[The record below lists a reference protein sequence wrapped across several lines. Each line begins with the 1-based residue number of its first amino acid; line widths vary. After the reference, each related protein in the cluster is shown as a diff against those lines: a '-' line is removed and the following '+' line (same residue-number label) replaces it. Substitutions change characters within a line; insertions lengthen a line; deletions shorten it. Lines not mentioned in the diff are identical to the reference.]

1 MDRMSAMDAMFYYME
16 GENTPMHVGG
26 VSVLEGPAPAY
37 GDLVRLLAAKLDQVP
52 RYRQVIKPVPFQL
65 GRPIWVDD
73 PHFQLLYHVRHTSL
87 PKPGGPEQLRN
98 LAGRVFAQR
107 LDMTKPVW
115 EAWLVEG
122 LADDRWAL
130 ISKAHHCM
138 IDGEGSTDLMQVIFD
153 LEPRPA
159 GREPSD
165 WTPAAAPSTLSLTAG
180 SIVETV
186 REPLRAIGIPS
197 VGDLAKLPTA
207 LAGVAVAA
215 KELVPQQIAQLV
227 PGRGQPTPKSLNG
240 PLGPN
245 RRWVWTDAT
254 MAEVKTIRTALGGT
268 VNDVILAAVTRG
280 YRDLVQ
286 GRGELVPD
294 MVVRSL
300 VPVST
305 RTASGR
311 GQVNNQV
318 TSVVV
323 DLPVAEGDPVRRLEL
338 IREQMDRNKR
348 GLGAVDAAAIVG
360 LADHAAPT
368 LLALGARSMSRMPNK
383 LTQTGTTNVPGPRI
397 PLYLL
402 GRQLLQSHPYV
413 PVFAGVRV
421 ATGIFSYLDTFSFG
435 ITADFDSFPDVDVI
449 ADGIRAGFDEL
460 VAAAVTAGQSPG
472 QTPRRSPGQ
481 TPRRSSGQ
489 ASRRSSGRS

>member
-37 GDLVRLLAAKLDQVP
+37 GDLVRLLAAKMDQVP
-52 RYRQVIKPVPFQL
+52 RYRQVIRTVPFQL

-122 LADDRWAL
+122 LAEDRWAL

-153 LEPRPA
+153 LEPEPVR
-159 GREPSD
+159 REPSD
-165 WTPAAAPSTLSLTAG
+165 WTPSPAPSTVALTAG
-180 SIVETV
+180 SVVETV
-186 REPLRAIGIPS
+186 REPLQAIGIPS
-197 VGDLAKLPTA
+197 LDDLAKLPTA

-254 MAEVKTIRTALGGT
+254 MGEVKTIRTALGGT

-286 GRGELVPD
+286 GRGELVPE

-305 RTASGR
+305 RQASGR

-323 DLPVAEGDPVRRLEL
+323 DLPVAEDDPVRRLQL

-348 GLGAVDAAAIVG
+348 GMGAVDAAAIVG
-360 LADHAAPT
+360 LADYAAPT

-402 GRQLLQSHPYV
+402 GHQLLESHPYV

-435 ITADFDSFPDVDVI
+435 ITADFDSFPDVEVI
-449 ADGIRAGFDEL
+449 ADGIRAGFNEL
-460 VAAAVTAGQSPG
+460 VAAAVSAADA
-472 QTPRRSPGQ
+472 PRP
-481 TPRRSSGQ
+481 
-489 ASRRSSGRS
+489 

>member
-1 MDRMSAMDAMFYYME
+1 MSAMDAMFYYME

-26 VSVLEGPAPAY
+26 VAVLEGPAPAY
-37 GDLVRLLAAKLDQVP
+37 GDLVRLLAGKLDRVP
-52 RYRQVIKPVPFQL
+52 RYRQVIKTVPFQV

-73 PHFQLLYHVRHTSL
+73 PHFQVLYHVRHTSL
-87 PKPGGPEQLRN
+87 PRPGGPEQLRN

-153 LEPRPA
+153 LERDPIR
-159 GREPSD
+159 REPSD
-165 WTPAAAPSTLSLTAG
+165 WTPSSSPSTLALTAG
-180 SIVETV
+180 SVRDFV
-186 REPLRAIGIPS
+186 REPFQAIGRPRLS
-197 VGDLAKLPTA
+197 DLGKLPLA

-215 KELVPQQIAQLV
+215 KDLVPQQLAQMV
-227 PGRGQPTPKSLNG
+227 PGRGQRTPRSLNG

-245 RRWVWTDAT
+245 RRWVWTEAT

-280 YRDLVQ
+280 YRDLVE
-286 GRGELVPD
+286 GRGELTPD
-294 MVVRSL
+294 MVVRTL

-305 RTASGR
+305 RQASGR

-318 TSVVV
+318 SSVVV
-323 DLPVAEGDPVRRLEL
+323 DLPVGEDDPTRRLTL

-348 GLGAVDAAAIVG
+348 GMGAVDAAGIVA
-360 LADHAAPT
+360 LADYAAPT
-368 LLALGARSMSRMPNK
+368 LLALGARSMSHLPNK
-383 LTQTGTTNVPGPRI
+383 LTQTGTTNVPGPRV

-402 GRQLLQSHPYV
+402 GRQLIKSHPYV

-435 ITADFDSFPDVDVI
+435 ITADFDSFPDVEVI

-460 VAAAVTAGQSPG
+460 VAAAESTAAATASHGRPAK
-472 QTPRRSPGQ
+472 TAPRAKAPRAKRTARS
-481 TPRRSSGQ
+481 
-489 ASRRSSGRS
+489 

>member
-1 MDRMSAMDAMFYYME
+1 MSAMDAMFYYME

-26 VSVLEGPAPAY
+26 VSVLEGPAPGY
-37 GDLVRLLAAKLDQVP
+37 GDLLRLLAAKLDQVP
-52 RYRQVIKPVPFQL
+52 RYRQVIKTVPLQV
-65 GRPIWVDD
+65 GRPVWVDD
-73 PHFQLLYHVRHTSL
+73 PHFQLLYHVRHTAL

-153 LEPRPA
+153 VEPEPER
-159 GREPSD
+159 REPAD
-165 WTPAAAPSTLSLTAG
+165 WSPAPAPSTIALTAE
-180 SIVETV
+180 SLRDFVEG
-186 REPLRAIGIPS
+186 PFRAVGIPTLA
-197 VGDLAKLPTA
+197 DLGKVPEA
-207 LAGVAVAA
+207 LAGVGVAA
-215 KELVPQQIAQLV
+215 KELVPQQLAQLI
-227 PGRGQPTPKSLNG
+227 PGRGQLTPKSLNG

-245 RRWVWTDAT
+245 RRWVWTEAT

-280 YRDLVQ
+280 YRDLVT
-286 GRGELVPD
+286 GRGELVPGL
-294 MVVRSL
+294 VVRSL

-305 RTASGR
+305 RQASGR

-323 DLPVAEGDPVRRLEL
+323 DLPVGEDDPVRRLEL
-338 IREQMDRNKR
+338 IRRQMDRNKR
-348 GLGAVDAAAIVG
+348 GMGAVDAAAIVG
-360 LADHAAPT
+360 LADYAAPT
-368 LLALGARSMSRMPNK
+368 LLALGARSMSRMPNR

-402 GRQLLQSHPYV
+402 GCRLVESHPYV

-435 ITADFDSFPDVDVI
+435 ITADFDSFPDVEVI
-449 ADGIRAGFDEL
+449 ADGIRAGFNEL
-460 VAAAVTAGQSPG
+460 VAVAVADA
-472 QTPRRSPGQ
+472 RE
-481 TPRRSSGQ
+481 
-489 ASRRSSGRS
+489 

>member
-1 MDRMSAMDAMFYYME
+1 MDRMSAMDAMFFYME

-37 GDLVRLLAAKLDQVP
+37 GDLVRLLVSKLDLVP
-52 RYRQVIKPVPFQL
+52 RYRQVIKTVPFQL
-65 GRPIWVDD
+65 GRPVWVDD
-73 PHFQLLYHVRHTSL
+73 PHFQILYHVRHTSL
-87 PKPGGPEQLRN
+87 PGPGGPEQLRN

-122 LADDRWAL
+122 LAGDRWAL

-153 LEPRPA
+153 LEPEPER
-159 GREPSD
+159 REPSE
-165 WTPAAAPSTLSLTAG
+165 WTPSPAPSTFEVTAG
-180 SIVETV
+180 SIIDTV
-186 REPLRAIGIPS
+186 REPLQAIGIPS
-197 VGDLAKLPTA
+197 VDDFAKIPEA
-207 LAGVAVAA
+207 LAGVAFAA

-245 RRWVWTDAT
+245 RRWVWTDAS

-280 YRDLVQ
+280 YRDLVA
-286 GRGELVPD
+286 GRGELTPEL
-294 MVVRSL
+294 VVRSL

-305 RTASGR
+305 RQPSGR

-318 TSVVV
+318 SSVVV
-323 DLPVAEGDPVRRLEL
+323 DLPVGEDDPVRRLQL

-348 GLGAVDAAAIVG
+348 GMGAVDAAAIVG
-360 LADHAAPT
+360 LADYAAPT
-368 LLALGARSMSRMPNK
+368 LLALGARSMSRMPNR

-402 GRQLLQSHPYV
+402 GRRLVESHPYV

-435 ITADFDSFPDVDVI
+435 VTADFDSFPDVELI
-449 ADGIRAGFDEL
+449 TDGIRAGFDEL
-460 VAAAVTAGQSPG
+460 VAAAADAPVAVPDPAQP
-472 QTPRRSPGQ
+472 
-481 TPRRSSGQ
+481 
-489 ASRRSSGRS
+489 SRQ

>member
-1 MDRMSAMDAMFYYME
+1 MDRMSAMDAMFYHLE

-26 VSVLEGPAPAY
+26 VAVLEGPAPAY
-37 GDLVRLLAAKLDQVP
+37 GDLVRLLAGKLDLVP
-52 RYRQVIKPVPFQL
+52 RYRQVIKPVPLQL

-73 PHFQLLYHVRHTSL
+73 PHFQILYHVRHTSL
-87 PKPGGPEQLRN
+87 PHPGGPEQLRN

-153 LEPRPA
+153 LEPDPPRP
-159 GREPSD
+159 EPSH
-165 WTPAAAPSTLSLTAG
+165 WSATPAPSTVAVAVG
-180 SIVETV
+180 SVRDFVE
-186 REPLRAIGIPS
+186 EPLRRLGRLS
-197 VGDLAKLPTA
+197 LDTLTTVPTA

-215 KELVPQQIAQLV
+215 KELVPQQISQLV
-227 PGRGQPTPKSLNG
+227 PGRGQPTPRSMNG
-240 PLGPN
+240 PLGPH
-245 RRWVWTDAT
+245 RRWVWTQAT

-280 YRDLVQ
+280 YRDLVE
-286 GRGELVPD
+286 GRGELVPG

-305 RTASGR
+305 RQEAGR

-323 DLPVAEGDPVRRLEL
+323 DLPVAEDDPARRLTL

-348 GLGAVDAAAIVG
+348 GMGAVDAAAIVG
-360 LADHAAPT
+360 LADFAAPT
-368 LLALGARSMSRMPNK
+368 LLALGARSMSVVPNR
-383 LTQTGTTNVPGPRI
+383 LTQTGTTNVPGPRV
-397 PLYLL
+397 PLFLL
-402 GRQLLQSHPYV
+402 GHRLVESHPYV

-421 ATGIFSYLDTFSFG
+421 ATGIFSYLDRFSFG
-435 ITADFDSFPDVDVI
+435 ITADFDSFPDVDVV

-460 VAAAVTAGQSPG
+460 VAVAQVPPAAGGAQ
-472 QTPRRSPGQ
+472 
-481 TPRRSSGQ
+481 
-489 ASRRSSGRS
+489 

>member
-37 GDLVRLLAAKLDQVP
+37 GDLVRLLAAKMDQVP
-52 RYRQVIKPVPFQL
+52 RYRQVIKTVPFQL

-87 PKPGGPEQLRN
+87 PRPGGPEQLRN

-153 LEPRPA
+153 LEPEPVR
-159 GREPSD
+159 REPSE
-165 WTPAAAPSTLSLTAG
+165 WTPSPGPSTAALTAG
-180 SIVETV
+180 SVVEAV
-186 REPLRAIGIPS
+186 REPLQAVGIPS
-197 VGDLAKLPTA
+197 LDDLARLPRA
-207 LAGVAVAA
+207 LAGVAIAA

-254 MAEVKTIRTALGGT
+254 MGEVKTIRTALGGT

-280 YRDLVQ
+280 FRDLVQ

-294 MVVRSL
+294 LVVRSL

-305 RTASGR
+305 RQASGR

-323 DLPVAEGDPVRRLEL
+323 DLPVAEDDPVRRLRL

-368 LLALGARSMSRMPNK
+368 LLALGARSMSRMPNR

-402 GRQLLQSHPYV
+402 GHQLVESHPYV

-449 ADGIRAGFDEL
+449 ADGIRAGFNEL
-460 VAAAVTAGQSPG
+460 VAAAVTDGGVASP
-472 QTPRRSPGQ
+472 S
-481 TPRRSSGQ
+481 
-489 ASRRSSGRS
+489 

>member
-1 MDRMSAMDAMFYYME
+1 MFYYME

-37 GDLVRLLAAKLDQVP
+37 GDLVRLLAAKMDQVP

-153 LEPRPA
+153 LEPEPA
-159 GREPSD
+159 GRQPSE
-165 WTPAAAPSTLSLTAG
+165 WAPVAAPSTLSLTAG
-180 SIVETV
+180 SILETV
-186 REPLRAIGIPS
+186 QEPWRAIGIPS
-197 VGDLAKLPTA
+197 VDDLAKLPMTI
-207 LAGVAVAA
+207 AGVAVAA
-215 KELVPQQIAQLV
+215 KELLPQQITQLV
-227 PGRGQPTPKSLNG
+227 PGRGAPTPKSLNG

-245 RRWVWTDAT
+245 RRWVWTDAS

-286 GRGELVPD
+286 GRGELVPG

-305 RTASGR
+305 RQASGR

-323 DLPVAEGDPVRRLEL
+323 DLPVAEDDPVQRLQL

-348 GLGAVDAAAIVG
+348 GMGAVDAAAIVG
-360 LADHAAPT
+360 LADYAAPT
-368 LLALGARSMSRMPNK
+368 LLALGARSMSRMPNR

-402 GRQLLQSHPYV
+402 GHQLVESHPYV

-449 ADGIRAGFDEL
+449 ADGIRGGFNEL
-460 VAAAVTAGQSPG
+460 VAAAVTAGQAPG
-472 QTPRRSPGQ
+472 PS
-481 TPRRSSGQ
+481 
-489 ASRRSSGRS
+489 

>member
-37 GDLVRLLAAKLDQVP
+37 GDLVRLLAAKMDLVP
-52 RYRQVIKPVPFQL
+52 RYRQVIKTVPFQL
-65 GRPIWVDD
+65 GRPVWVDD

-153 LEPRPA
+153 VEPEPQR
-159 GREPSD
+159 REPSD
-165 WTPAAAPSTLSLTAG
+165 WSPSPSPSLLALTAG
-180 SIVETV
+180 SLRDFVT
-186 REPLRAIGIPS
+186 EPLQALGVPS
-197 VGDLAKLPTA
+197 ISDLGKVPLA
-207 LAGVAVAA
+207 LAGVGVAA
-215 KELVPQQIAQLV
+215 KELVPQQIAQLI
-227 PGRGQPTPKSLNG
+227 PGRGQLTPVSMNG

-245 RRWVWTDAT
+245 RRWVWTEAT

-280 YRDLVQ
+280 HRDLLV

-305 RTASGR
+305 RQASGR

-323 DLPVAEGDPVRRLEL
+323 DLPVGEEDPRRRLTL

-348 GLGAVDAAAIVG
+348 GMGAVDAAAIVG
-360 LADHAAPT
+360 LADYAAPT

-402 GRQLLQSHPYV
+402 GHRLIGSHPYV

-435 ITADFDSFPDVDVI
+435 ITADFDSFPDVEVI
-449 ADGIRAGFDEL
+449 ADGIRAGFNEL
-460 VAAAVTAGQSPG
+460 VAVAV
-472 QTPRRSPGQ
+472 
-481 TPRRSSGQ
+481 SGNGTDQ
-489 ASRRSSGRS
+489 PA

>member
-37 GDLVRLLAAKLDQVP
+37 GDLVRLLAAKMDQVP
-52 RYRQVIKPVPFQL
+52 RYRQVIKTVPFQV

-73 PHFQLLYHVRHTSL
+73 PHFNLLYHVRHTSL
-87 PKPGGPEQLRN
+87 PQPGGPEQLRN

-153 LEPRPA
+153 LEP
-159 GREPSD
+159 EPERRDPTD
-165 WTPAAAPSTLSLTAG
+165 WSPAPSPSTVALTAE
-180 SIVETV
+180 SLRDFVEG
-186 REPLRAIGIPS
+186 PFRAIGIPS
-197 VGDLAKLPTA
+197 LPDLAKVPEA
-207 LAGVAVAA
+207 LAGIGVAA
-215 KELVPQQIAQLV
+215 KELVPQQIAQMI
-227 PGRGQPTPKSLNG
+227 PGRGQPTPKSMNG

-245 RRWVWTDAT
+245 RRWVWTEAT

-280 YRDLVQ
+280 HRDLVM

-305 RTASGR
+305 RQASGR

-323 DLPVAEGDPVRRLEL
+323 DLPVAEEDPIRRLTS

-348 GLGAVDAAAIVG
+348 GMGAVDAAAIVG
-360 LADHAAPT
+360 LADYAAPT

-402 GRQLLQSHPYV
+402 GHRLIESHPYV

-435 ITADFDSFPDVDVI
+435 ITADFDSFPDVEVI
-449 ADGIRAGFDEL
+449 ADGIRAGFNEL
-460 VAAAVTAGQSPG
+460 VALAVSTTAPPTATAKSPRG
-472 QTPRRSPGQ
+472 KQKPPVTRTTRS
-481 TPRRSSGQ
+481 
-489 ASRRSSGRS
+489 

>member
-26 VSVLEGPAPAY
+26 VAVLEGPAPAY
-37 GDLVRLLAAKLDQVP
+37 GDLVRLLAGKMDQVP
-52 RYRQVIKPVPFQL
+52 RYRQVIKTVPFQA

-73 PHFQLLYHVRHTSL
+73 PHFQILYHVRHTSL

-153 LEPRPA
+153 LERDPVRP
-159 GREPSD
+159 EPSD
-165 WTPAAAPSTLSLTAG
+165 WKPSSPPSTLALTAG
-180 SIVETV
+180 SLRDFVQ
-186 REPLRAIGIPS
+186 EPFQAIGVPS
-197 VGDLAKLPTA
+197 LSDLSKVPMA
-207 LAGVAVAA
+207 LAGIGVAA
-215 KELVPQQIAQLV
+215 KELVPQQIAQMI
-227 PGRGQPTPKSLNG
+227 PGRGQPTPKSMNG

-245 RRWVWTDAT
+245 RRWVWTEAT
-254 MAEVKTIRTALGGT
+254 MGEVKTIRAGLGGT
-268 VNDVILAAVTRG
+268 VNDVILAAITRG
-280 YRDLVQ
+280 YRDLVE
-286 GRGELVPD
+286 GRGELAPD

-305 RTASGR
+305 RQESGR
-311 GQVNNQV
+311 GQLNNQV

-323 DLPVAEGDPVRRLEL
+323 DLPVAEDDPARRLTL

-348 GLGAVDAAAIVG
+348 GMGAVDAAAIAG
-360 LADHAAPT
+360 LADYAAPT
-368 LLALGARSMSRMPNK
+368 LLALGARSMSRVPNR

-402 GRQLLQSHPYV
+402 GRQLIESHPYV

-421 ATGIFSYLDTFSFG
+421 ATGVFSYLDTFSFG

-449 ADGIRAGFDEL
+449 ADGIRAGFGEL
-460 VAAAVTAGQSPG
+460 VALATAASAAVPTPPASPAKR
-472 QTPRRSPGQ
+472 PRAKRSA
-481 TPRRSSGQ
+481 RS
-489 ASRRSSGRS
+489 

>member
-37 GDLVRLLAAKLDQVP
+37 GDLVRLLAAKMDQVP
-52 RYRQVIKPVPFQL
+52 RYRQVIKTVPFQL

-153 LEPRPA
+153 LEREPA
-159 GREPSD
+159 RREPSD
-165 WTPAAAPSTLSLTAG
+165 WTPSPAPSTLALTAG
-180 SIVETV
+180 SVIETV
-186 REPLRAIGIPS
+186 QEPLQAIGIPS
-197 VGDLAKLPTA
+197 LDDLAKLPMA

-227 PGRGQPTPKSLNG
+227 PGRAQPTPKSLNG

-254 MAEVKTIRTALGGT
+254 MGEVKTIRTALGGT

-280 YRDLVQ
+280 FRDLVQ

-294 MVVRSL
+294 LVVRSL

-305 RTASGR
+305 RQASGR

-323 DLPVAEGDPVRRLEL
+323 DLPVAEDDPVRRLQL

-348 GLGAVDAAAIVG
+348 GMGAVDAAAIVG
-360 LADHAAPT
+360 LADYAAPT

-402 GRQLLQSHPYV
+402 GHQLVESHPYV

-435 ITADFDSFPDVDVI
+435 ITADFDSFPDVGVI
-449 ADGIRAGFDEL
+449 ADGIRAGFNEL
-460 VAAAVTAGQSPG
+460 VAAAVSAQD
-472 QTPRRSPGQ
+472 TPRP
-481 TPRRSSGQ
+481 
-489 ASRRSSGRS
+489 

>member
-1 MDRMSAMDAMFYYME
+1 MSAMDAMFYYME

-37 GDLVRLLAAKLDQVP
+37 GDLVRLLAAKMDQVP
-52 RYRQVIKPVPFQL
+52 RYRQVIRTVPFQL

-122 LADDRWAL
+122 LAEDRWAL

-153 LEPRPA
+153 LEPEPVR
-159 GREPSD
+159 REPSD
-165 WTPAAAPSTLSLTAG
+165 WTPSPAPSTVALTAG
-180 SIVETV
+180 SVVETV
-186 REPLRAIGIPS
+186 REPLQAIGIPS
-197 VGDLAKLPTA
+197 LDDLAKLPTA

-254 MAEVKTIRTALGGT
+254 MGEVKTIRTALGGT

-286 GRGELVPD
+286 GRGELVPE

-305 RTASGR
+305 RQASGR

-323 DLPVAEGDPVRRLEL
+323 DLPVAEDDPVRRLQL

-348 GLGAVDAAAIVG
+348 GMGAVDAAAIVG
-360 LADHAAPT
+360 LADYAAPT

-402 GRQLLQSHPYV
+402 GHQLVESHPYV

-435 ITADFDSFPDVDVI
+435 ITADFDSFPDVEVI
-449 ADGIRAGFDEL
+449 ADGIRAGFNEL
-460 VAAAVTAGQSPG
+460 VAAALSAADA
-472 QTPRRSPGQ
+472 PRP
-481 TPRRSSGQ
+481 
-489 ASRRSSGRS
+489 

>member
-37 GDLVRLLAAKLDQVP
+37 GDLVRLLAAKMDHVP
-52 RYRQVIKPVPFQL
+52 RYRQVIRTVPFQL

-122 LADDRWAL
+122 LAEDRWAL

-153 LEPRPA
+153 LEPEPVR
-159 GREPSD
+159 REPSD
-165 WTPAAAPSTLSLTAG
+165 WTPSPAPSTVALTAG
-180 SIVETV
+180 SVVETV
-186 REPLRAIGIPS
+186 REPLQAIGIPS
-197 VGDLAKLPTA
+197 LDDLAKLPTA

-254 MAEVKTIRTALGGT
+254 MGEVKTIRTALGGT

-286 GRGELVPD
+286 GRGELVPE

-305 RTASGR
+305 RQASGR

-323 DLPVAEGDPVRRLEL
+323 DLPVAEDDPVRRLQL

-348 GLGAVDAAAIVG
+348 GMGAVDAAAIVG
-360 LADHAAPT
+360 LADYAAPT

-402 GRQLLQSHPYV
+402 GHQLLESHPYV

-435 ITADFDSFPDVDVI
+435 ITADFDSFPDVEVI
-449 ADGIRAGFDEL
+449 ADGIRAGFNEL
-460 VAAAVTAGQSPG
+460 VAAALSAAEA
-472 QTPRRSPGQ
+472 PRP
-481 TPRRSSGQ
+481 
-489 ASRRSSGRS
+489 